1 MPEEQVTQDHF
12 GWSEDEEE
20 AYERRMYQRDLEVHM
35 LLLKQIDEEGGDIS
49 HLPESESSNVLQDP
63 EQTAYP

>member
-35 LLLKQIDEEGGDIS
+35 LLLKQIDEGGGDIS

>member
-1 MPEEQVTQDHF
+1 MPEEQVTPDHF

>member
-1 MPEEQVTQDHF
+1 MPEEQITQDHF

-20 AYERRMYQRDLEVHM
+20 AYERRMYQRDMEVHM
-35 LLLKQIDEEGGDIS
+35 FQLKKIDEEGGDIS
-49 HLPESESSNVLQDP
+49 HLPESESSSVLQDP

>member
-35 LLLKQIDEEGGDIS
+35 LLLKQIDEEGGYIS

>member
-1 MPEEQVTQDHF
+1 
-12 GWSEDEEE
+12 
-20 AYERRMYQRDLEVHM
+20 MYQRDLEVHM

>member
-35 LLLKQIDEEGGDIS
+35 LRLKQIDEEGGDIS